1 MGRKRKEGQRYENGR
16 LKPVK
21 REDLPAIKERAAPA
35 LAKRMVD
42 KLIEE
47 CSDAKN
53 GHELGRL
60 LICGKITDAEYAV
73 GYKYGEIVG
82 RSDFY
87 MGRRRSAKS
96 PGYQAGYGQESEI
109 DVHIGVDCRSSA
121 EASLADPTLYEQR
134 AMSAETAVR
143 EMQNILLDHW
153 SWNDRF
159 LLDRVCV
166 ENEPLTAKD
175 LVILREM
182 LETLIGYFGTK
193 AAPKK
198 EKKVQQAAS
207 VIRARAKPKAKRET
221 LDDQVLRRF
230 SKLSADYVLG
240 CWRNLCTELDYEAFR
255 HSRMNLVEAL

>member
-42 KLIEE
+42 KLIAE
-47 CSDAKN
+47 CGDAKN

-60 LICGKITDAEYAV
+60 LIYGKITDAEYAV

-96 PGYQAGYGQESEI
+96 PAYQSGFGQESEM
-109 DVHIGVDCRSSA
+109 DVRIGVDCASSVA
-121 EASLADPTLYEQR
+121 ATLASPTLYEER
-134 AMSAETAVR
+134 AMAAEQAVR
-143 EMQNILLDHW
+143 EIQQGLLEHW
-153 SWNDRF
+153 PRNSCF

-166 ENEPLTAKD
+166 DNEPLTAAG
-175 LVILREM
+175 LAILREM
-182 LETLIGYFGTK
+182 LATLVGYFGTR

-198 EKKVQQAAS
+198 EKKTPRIAKIIQLPARTQAKGES
-207 VIRARAKPKAKRET
+207 LNE
-221 LDDQVLRRF
+221 QVLRRF
-230 SKLSADYVLG
+230 SKLSSDYVLER
-240 CWRNLCTELDYEAFR
+240 WHNLCAELDREAFR
-255 HSRMNLVEAL
+255 HSRVDFAGAI